1 MRPWPRGD
9 TGPLAVEIDTTGAR
23 RCQTLA
29 GFLVE
34 YGEIPMKP
42 IFDSCEPR
50 SEVLKGEL
58 REEIFAARLRDV
70 LISQADPVYQ
80 DPGTFFDNTYPT
92 EGLKLLLDEA
102 LGRLTGLKPASN
114 AIIRLETAFGGGK
127 THNLIALYHAA
138 KGHRPS
144 ASLVDTVLIP
154 TPGSMQVVGVVGS
167 DLQPSTG
174 LAHKDFRTYTL
185 WGEIVAQLTSDQDP
199 ALVEQSERDKIP
211 PGTGLWEEL
220 IGDQPTLIMLDEVAR
235 HLRAAKAVPTT
246 TGKSDLAEQTV
257 AFLMSLFEF
266 AVSRK
271 RVVVVY
277 TLADPQDAFGKETE
291 ELRQELA
298 ETRRISAR
306 QERVITPT
314 GETEIS
320 AIVTHRLFRH
330 IDRTAGQATAA
341 AYATYFKK
349 ALDQGADLPARAARA
364 EYAQE
369 IVNDYPFHPEL
380 LTTLNRKTSTIPN
393 FQKTRGALRL
403 LAMVIRH
410 LWMTRPPN
418 TYLIAPYHLDLT
430 VEDIASDLTSRLERP
445 AFKQVIEADIV
456 SPKMGSPAHAQVIDT
471 SWLETGK
478 PPYARRTATTAFLH
492 SLTQGIA
499 TGVDPADLALAVLQP
514 EDDPTLVTK
523 AAERLYDIG
532 WFFDWDGRRYRFKT
546 EPSLNKIITDE
557 MGLVGRTKA
566 KAELDRRIQQVWR
579 RGYFKPFYFPSE
591 AGDVDDDADKPK
603 LVVIHYD
610 AATSNASDAA
620 PPEMVRKLFD
630 YFGALEGYRT
640 YKNNV
645 LFLVADE
652 DQVDN
657 MVQVAQRYLAIGR
670 ITGDAERMAEFH
682 KEQRKKL
689 KKMGEAAEL
698 DARVAITKAYK
709 YLYYPSADAP
719 QKHSNLARETLPPQD
734 QGEVNQDQSNV
745 VLRVLK
751 QLQKVLTADDP
762 TLPAAFVKAK
772 AWDAG
777 QMMVTTEDLRHA
789 FARRMGLRILLDL
802 NQLKKTIRNGISQGI
817 WVYYDTADQIGY
829 GPSSPTPMVQISED
843 VVLYT
848 PEEARRLGLRIKGEE
863 IIVPRETCPIC
874 HRPISQCICGQV
886 CPVCG
891 QDPCICERRVR
902 LHAEG
907 APAQAFQ
914 GLLDQC
920 YDQGVAS
927 LGRLFVRIEG
937 KDREGATEA
946 RAVGLAIPQ
955 LGKGQFRVEQSFNAE
970 FGEGELLSL
979 SFNGDWDRYKR
990 LKQVTDPFGQ
1000 EASKLLVRTTL
1011 RADFPDGLAVDSDQF
1026 QTIHEVFTTLGFGH
1040 MVLDA
1045 EPFEEKG

>member
-1 MRPWPRGD
+1 
-9 TGPLAVEIDTTGAR
+9 
-23 RCQTLA
+23 
-29 GFLVE
+29 
-34 YGEIPMKP
+34 MKT

-70 LISQADPVYQ
+70 IVGKADLVYQ
-80 DPGTFFDNTYPT
+80 DPATFFDNTYPT

-102 LGRLTGLKPASN
+102 LGRLTGLKPANN

-127 THNLIALYHAA
+127 THNLIALYHTA

-144 ASLVDTVLIP
+144 ASLVAPSLVP
-154 TPGSMQVVGVVGS
+154 APGSIKVVAAIGS
-167 DLQPSTG
+167 DPTPSTG
-174 LAHKDFRTYTL
+174 LIREGIRTYTL
-185 WGEIVAQLTSDQDP
+185 WGEIVAQLTDYKDP
-199 ALVEQSERDKIP
+199 DLVERSERDRAA

-235 HLRAAKAVPTT
+235 HLRAAKAVPTA

-266 AVSRK
+266 AASRK
-271 RVVVVY
+271 RVMVVY

-291 ELRQELA
+291 ELRQHLA
-298 ETRRISAR
+298 EARRVSAR

-341 AYATYFKK
+341 AYGVYFQRL
-349 ALDQGADLPARAARA
+349 LDQGADLPSRAARA
-364 EYAQE
+364 EYVQE
-369 IVNDYPFHPEL
+369 MVADYPFHPEL

-403 LAMVIRH
+403 LARVIRR
-410 LWMTRPPN
+410 LWEMRPPDA
-418 TYLIAPYHLDLT
+418 YLIHPYHLDLA
-430 VEDIASDLTSRLERP
+430 VEDIAGDLTSRLERP

-456 SPKMGSPAHAQVIDT
+456 SPKVGSPAHAQVIDAP
-471 SWLETGK
+471 WLEAGK
-478 PPYARRTATTAFLH
+478 PPYAQRTATTTFLH
-492 SLTQGIA
+492 SLTRGIA
-499 TGVDPADLALAVLQP
+499 TGVDPADLALAVVQP
-514 EDDPTLVTK
+514 DDDPTLVAK

-546 EPSLNKIITDE
+546 EPSLNKIVTDE
-557 MGLVGRTKA
+557 MGLVGRTRA
-566 KAELDRRIQQVWR
+566 KAELDGRIRQVWKK
-579 RGYFKPFYFPSE
+579 GYLQPVYFPSE

-603 LVVIHYD
+603 LAIIHYD
-610 AATSNASDAA
+610 AATSNASADA
-620 PPEMVRKLFD
+620 PPDLVRKIFD
-630 YFGALEGYRT
+630 HAGSLEGYRRFR
-640 YKNNV
+640 NNV

-652 DQVDN
+652 EQVEN

-682 KEQRKKL
+682 EEQRKKL
-689 KKMGEAAEL
+689 KKIGEAAEL
-698 DARVAITKAYK
+698 DVRVAITKAYK
-709 YLYYPSADAP
+709 YLYYPSGDAP
-719 QKHSNLARETLPPQD
+719 QRHSNLARETLPPQD

-751 QLQKVLTADDP
+751 QLQKALTADDP

-777 QMMVTTEDLRHA
+777 QVMISTEDLRRA

-802 NQLKKTIRNGISQGI
+802 NQLKKTIRNGVSQGI
-817 WVYYDTADQIGY
+817 WVYYDTAEQIGY
-829 GPSSPTPMVQISED
+829 GKPSPAPLVQISEE
-843 VVLYT
+843 VMLYA
-848 PEEARRLGLRIKGEE
+848 PEEARRLRLRIKGEE
-863 IIVPRETCPIC
+863 DGGNGPEPTCPVC
-874 HRPISQCICGQV
+874 HRPASQCICGQV
-886 CPVCG
+886 CPRCG

-920 YDQGVAS
+920 HDGGVTGLS
-927 LGRLFVRIEG
+927 RLSVRIEG
-937 KDREGATEA
+937 EDKEGATET
-946 RAVGLAIPQ
+946 RALGLAVPQ
-955 LGKGQFRVEQSFNAE
+955 LGKGQFRIEQSFNAE
-970 FGEGELLSL
+970 FGEDESLSL
-979 SFNGDWDRYKR
+979 AFNGDWDRYKR
-990 LKQVTDPFGQ
+990 LKQVTDTLGQ
-1000 EASKLLVRTTL
+1000 EASKLSARTTL
-1011 RADFPDGLAVDSDQF
+1011 RADFPEGLAVGSDQF

-1045 EPFEEKG
+1045 EPFEKEYETRS

>member
-1 MRPWPRGD
+1 
-9 TGPLAVEIDTTGAR
+9 
-23 RCQTLA
+23 
-29 GFLVE
+29 
-34 YGEIPMKP
+34 MKT

-58 REEIFAARLRDV
+58 KEEIFAARLRDV
-70 LISQADPVYQ
+70 IIGQADPVYQ
-80 DPGTFFDNTYPT
+80 HPATFFDNTYPT

-102 LGRLTGLKPASN
+102 LGRLTSLKPASN

-138 KGHRPS
+138 RGHRPG
-144 ASLVDTVLIP
+144 ASLVDAALIP
-154 TPGSMQVVGVVGS
+154 TPDSIRVVGVVGS

-174 LAHKDFRTYTL
+174 LAHTGFRTYTL

-199 ALVEQSERDKIP
+199 DLIERSERDRVA

-220 IGDQPTLIMLDEVAR
+220 IGDRPTLIMLDEVAR

-266 AVSRK
+266 AASREQ
-271 RVVVVY
+271 VVVVY

-291 ELRQELA
+291 ELRQDLA
-298 ETRRISAR
+298 EARRVSAR

-330 IDRTAGQATAA
+330 IDRAAGQATAA
-341 AYATYFKK
+341 AYAAYFKK
-349 ALDQGADLPARAARA
+349 ALEQGADLPSRAARA

-369 IVNDYPFHPEL
+369 MVNDYPFHPEL

-410 LWMTRPPN
+410 LWETRPSDA
-418 TYLIAPYHLDLT
+418 YLIHPSHLDLA
-430 VEDIASDLTSRLERP
+430 VEEIANDLTSRLERP

-456 SPKMGSPAHAQVIDT
+456 SPKAGSPAHAQVIDAP
-471 SWLETGK
+471 WLEAGK
-478 PPYARRTATTAFLH
+478 PPYARRTAITAFLH

-499 TGVDPADLALAVLQP
+499 SGVDPAGLALAVLQP
-514 EDDPTLVTK
+514 DDDPTLVTK

-532 WFFDWDGRRYRFKT
+532 WFFDWDGHRYRFKT

-566 KAELDRRIQQVWR
+566 KAELDGRIRQVWKT
-579 RGYFKPFYFPSE
+579 GYFKPAHFPSE
-591 AGDVDDDADKPK
+591 ANDVDDDADKPK

-610 AATSNASDAA
+610 AATSQASAAA
-620 PPEMVRKLFD
+620 PAELVRKLFD

-640 YKNNV
+640 FKNNV

-670 ITGDAERMAEFH
+670 ITGDAQRMAEFH
-682 KEQRKKL
+682 QEQRKKL

-698 DARVAITKAYK
+698 DVRVAITKAYK

-762 TLPAAFVKAK
+762 TLPAAFVRAK

-777 QMMVTTEDLRHA
+777 QVAISTEELRLA
-789 FARRMGLRILLDL
+789 FARRMGLRMLLDL
-802 NQLKKTIRNGISQGI
+802 NQLKKTVRNGVSQGT
-817 WVYYDTADQIGY
+817 WVYYDTAGQIGY
-829 GPSSPTPMVQISED
+829 GTASPAPMVQISED
-843 VVLYT
+843 AVLYT
-848 PEEARRLGLRIKGEE
+848 PEEARRLGLPIKGEE
-863 IIVPRETCPIC
+863 KKEIIGPEATCPVC
-874 HRPISQCICGQV
+874 HRPQRECICGQA
-886 CPVCG
+886 CPVCE

-920 YDQGVAS
+920 HDQGVAS
-927 LGRLFVRIEG
+927 LSRLFVRIEG

-979 SFNGDWDRYKR
+979 NFNGDWDRYKR

-1000 EASKLLVRTTL
+1000 EADKLLVRTTL
-1011 RADFPDGLAVDSDQF
+1011 RADFPDGLAVGSDQF
-1026 QTIHEVFTTLGFGH
+1026 QTLHEVFTTLGFGH
-1040 MVLDA
+1040 TVLDA
-1045 EPFEEKG
+1045 EPFKS

>member
-1 MRPWPRGD
+1 
-9 TGPLAVEIDTTGAR
+9 
-23 RCQTLA
+23 
-29 GFLVE
+29 
-34 YGEIPMKP
+34 MKT

-70 LISQADPVYQ
+70 IVGKADLVYQ
-80 DPGTFFDNTYPT
+80 DPATFFDNTYPT

-102 LGRLTGLKPASN
+102 LGRLTGLKPANN

-127 THNLIALYHAA
+127 THNLIALYHTA

-144 ASLVDTVLIP
+144 ASLVAPSLVP
-154 TPGSMQVVGVVGS
+154 APGSIKVVAAIGS
-167 DLQPSTG
+167 DPTPSTG
-174 LAHKDFRTYTL
+174 LIREGIRTYTL
-185 WGEIVAQLTSDQDP
+185 WGEIVAQLTDYKDP
-199 ALVEQSERDKIP
+199 DLVERSERDRAA

-235 HLRAAKAVPTT
+235 HLRAAQAVPTA

-266 AVSRK
+266 AASRK
-271 RVVVVY
+271 RVMVVY

-291 ELRQELA
+291 ELRQHLA
-298 ETRRISAR
+298 EARRVSAR

-341 AYATYFKK
+341 AYGVYFQRL
-349 ALDQGADLPARAARA
+349 LDQGADLPSRAARA
-364 EYAQE
+364 EYVQE
-369 IVNDYPFHPEL
+369 MVADYPFHPEL

-403 LAMVIRH
+403 LARVIRR
-410 LWMTRPPN
+410 LWEMRPPDA
-418 TYLIAPYHLDLT
+418 YLIHPYHLDLA
-430 VEDIASDLTSRLERP
+430 VEDIAGDLTSRLERP

-456 SPKMGSPAHAQVIDT
+456 SPKVGSPAHAQVIDAP
-471 SWLETGK
+471 WLEAGK
-478 PPYARRTATTAFLH
+478 PPYAQRTATTTFLH
-492 SLTQGIA
+492 SLTRGIA
-499 TGVDPADLALAVLQP
+499 TGVDPADLALAVVQP
-514 EDDPTLVTK
+514 DDDPTLVAK

-546 EPSLNKIITDE
+546 EPSLNKIVTDE
-557 MGLVGRTKA
+557 MGLVGRTRA
-566 KAELDRRIQQVWR
+566 KAELDGRIRQVWKK
-579 RGYFKPFYFPSE
+579 GYLQPVYFPSE

-603 LVVIHYD
+603 LAIIHYD
-610 AATSNASDAA
+610 AATSNASADA
-620 PPEMVRKLFD
+620 PPDLVRKIFD
-630 YFGALEGYRT
+630 HAGSLEGYRRFR
-640 YKNNV
+640 NNV

-652 DQVDN
+652 EQVEN

-682 KEQRKKL
+682 EEQRKKL
-689 KKMGEAAEL
+689 KKIGEAAEL
-698 DARVAITKAYK
+698 DVRVAITKAYK
-709 YLYYPSADAP
+709 YLYYPSGDAP
-719 QKHSNLARETLPPQD
+719 QRHSNLARETLPPQD

-751 QLQKVLTADDP
+751 QLQKALTADDP

-777 QMMVTTEDLRHA
+777 QVMISTEDLRRA

-802 NQLKKTIRNGISQGI
+802 NQLKKTIRNGVSQGI
-817 WVYYDTADQIGY
+817 WVYYDTAEQIGY
-829 GPSSPTPMVQISED
+829 GKPSPAPLVQISEE
-843 VVLYT
+843 VMLYA
-848 PEEARRLGLRIKGEE
+848 PEEARRLRLRIKGEE
-863 IIVPRETCPIC
+863 DGGNGPEPTCPVC
-874 HRPISQCICGQV
+874 HRPASQCICGQV
-886 CPVCG
+886 CPRCG

-920 YDQGVAS
+920 HDGGVTGLS
-927 LGRLFVRIEG
+927 RLSVRIEG
-937 KDREGATEA
+937 EDKEGATET
-946 RAVGLAIPQ
+946 RALGLAVPQ
-955 LGKGQFRVEQSFNAE
+955 LGKGQFRIEQSFNAE
-970 FGEGELLSL
+970 FGEDESLSL
-979 SFNGDWDRYKR
+979 AFNGDWDRYKR
-990 LKQVTDPFGQ
+990 LKQVTDTLGQ
-1000 EASKLLVRTTL
+1000 EASKLSARTTL
-1011 RADFPDGLAVDSDQF
+1011 RADFPEGLPVDSDQF

-1045 EPFEEKG
+1045 EPFEKEYETRS

>member
-1 MRPWPRGD
+1 
-9 TGPLAVEIDTTGAR
+9 
-23 RCQTLA
+23 
-29 GFLVE
+29 
-34 YGEIPMKP
+34 MKT

-70 LISQADPVYQ
+70 IVGKADLVYQ
-80 DPGTFFDNTYPT
+80 DPATFFDNTYPT

-102 LGRLTGLKPASN
+102 LGRLTGLKPANN

-127 THNLIALYHAA
+127 THNLIALYHTA

-144 ASLVDTVLIP
+144 ASLVAPSLVP
-154 TPGSMQVVGVVGS
+154 APGSIKVVAAIGS
-167 DLQPSTG
+167 DPTPSTG
-174 LAHKDFRTYTL
+174 LIREGIRTYTL
-185 WGEIVAQLTSDQDP
+185 WGEIVAQLTDYKDP
-199 ALVEQSERDKIP
+199 DLVERSERDRAA

-235 HLRAAKAVPTT
+235 HLRAAKAVPTA

-266 AVSRK
+266 AASRK
-271 RVVVVY
+271 RVMVVY

-291 ELRQELA
+291 ELRQHLA
-298 ETRRISAR
+298 EARRVSAR
-306 QERVITPT
+306 QERIITPT

-341 AYATYFKK
+341 AYGVYFQRL
-349 ALDQGADLPARAARA
+349 LDQGADLPSRAARA
-364 EYAQE
+364 EYVQE
-369 IVNDYPFHPEL
+369 MVADYPFHPEL

-403 LAMVIRH
+403 LARVIRR
-410 LWMTRPPN
+410 LWEMRPPDA
-418 TYLIAPYHLDLT
+418 YLIHPYHLDLA
-430 VEDIASDLTSRLERP
+430 VEDIAGDLTSRLERP

-456 SPKMGSPAHAQVIDT
+456 SPKVGSPAHAQVIDAP
-471 SWLETGK
+471 WLEAGK
-478 PPYARRTATTAFLH
+478 PPYAQRTATTTFLH
-492 SLTQGIA
+492 SLTRGIA
-499 TGVDPADLALAVLQP
+499 TGVDPADLALAVVQP
-514 EDDPTLVTK
+514 DDDPTLVAK

-546 EPSLNKIITDE
+546 EPSLNKIVTDE
-557 MGLVGRTKA
+557 MGLVGRTRA
-566 KAELDRRIQQVWR
+566 KAELDGRIRQVWKK
-579 RGYFKPFYFPSE
+579 GYLQPVYFPSE

-603 LVVIHYD
+603 LAIIHYD
-610 AATSNASDAA
+610 AATSNASADA
-620 PPEMVRKLFD
+620 PPDLVRKIFD
-630 YFGALEGYRT
+630 HAGSLEGYRRFR
-640 YKNNV
+640 NNV

-652 DQVDN
+652 EQVEN

-682 KEQRKKL
+682 EEQRKKL
-689 KKMGEAAEL
+689 KKIGEAAEL
-698 DARVAITKAYK
+698 DVRVAITKAYK
-709 YLYYPSADAP
+709 YLYYPSGDAP
-719 QKHSNLARETLPPQD
+719 QRHSNLARETLPPQD

-751 QLQKVLTADDP
+751 QLQKALTADDP

-777 QMMVTTEDLRHA
+777 QVMISTEDLRRA

-802 NQLKKTIRNGISQGI
+802 NQLKKTIRNGVSQGI
-817 WVYYDTADQIGY
+817 WVYYDTAEQIGY
-829 GPSSPTPMVQISED
+829 GKPSPAPLVQISEE
-843 VVLYT
+843 VMLYA
-848 PEEARRLGLRIKGEE
+848 PEEARRLRLRIKGEE
-863 IIVPRETCPIC
+863 DGGNGPEPTCPVC
-874 HRPISQCICGQV
+874 HRPASQCICGQV
-886 CPVCG
+886 CPRCG

-920 YDQGVAS
+920 HDGGVTGLS
-927 LGRLFVRIEG
+927 RLSVRIEG
-937 KDREGATEA
+937 EDKEGATET
-946 RAVGLAIPQ
+946 RALGLAVPQ
-955 LGKGQFRVEQSFNAE
+955 LGKGQFRIEQSFNAE
-970 FGEGELLSL
+970 FGEDESLSL
-979 SFNGDWDRYKR
+979 AFNGDWDRYKR
-990 LKQVTDPFGQ
+990 LKQVTDTLGQ
-1000 EASKLLVRTTL
+1000 EASKLSARTTL
-1011 RADFPDGLAVDSDQF
+1011 RADFPEGLAVGSDQF

-1045 EPFEEKG
+1045 EPFEKEYETRS

>member
-1 MRPWPRGD
+1 
-9 TGPLAVEIDTTGAR
+9 
-23 RCQTLA
+23 
-29 GFLVE
+29 
-34 YGEIPMKP
+34 MKT
-42 IFDSCEPR
+42 IFDTCEPR

-58 REEIFAARLRDV
+58 RDEIFAARLRDV
-70 LISQADPVYQ
+70 LIGKADPVYQ
-80 DPGTFFDNTYPT
+80 DPAIFFDNTYPT
-92 EGLKLLLDEA
+92 EGLRLLLDEA
-102 LGRLTGLKPASN
+102 LGRLTSLKPAGN

-127 THNLIALYHAA
+127 THNLIALYHTTE
-138 KGHRPS
+138 GYRPS
-144 ASLVDTVLIP
+144 ASLVDAALIQ
-154 TPGSMQVVGVVGS
+154 TPGSIRVVGVVGS
-167 DLQPSTG
+167 DLEPSTG
-174 LAHKDFRTYTL
+174 LAHKGFKTYTL
-185 WGEIVAQLTSDQDP
+185 WGEIVAQLTDDQDP
-199 ALVEQSERDKIP
+199 ALVEQSEHNKGA

-220 IGDQPTLIMLDEVAR
+220 IGDQPTLIMLDEIAR
-235 HLRAAKAVPTT
+235 HLRAAKSVPTT

-266 AVSRK
+266 AASREQ
-271 RVVVVY
+271 VVVVY

-291 ELRQELA
+291 ELRQALA
-298 ETRRISAR
+298 EARRVSAR

-320 AIVTHRLFRH
+320 AIVTHRLFRR
-330 IDRTAGQATAA
+330 IDRTTGQATATAYA
-341 AYATYFKK
+341 AYLKK
-349 ALDQGADLPARAARA
+349 ALDQGADLPSRAVRA
-364 EYAQE
+364 EYVQE
-369 IVNDYPFHPEL
+369 MVNDYPFHPEL

-403 LAMVIRH
+403 LARVIRR
-410 LWMTRPPN
+410 LWQTRPHDAW
-418 TYLIAPYHLDLT
+418 LVHPYHLDLA
-430 VEDIASDLTSRLERP
+430 VEDIAGDLTSRLERP

-456 SPKMGSPAHAQVIDT
+456 SPKRGSPAHAQVIDAP
-471 SWLETGK
+471 WLEAGK
-478 PPYARRTATTAFLH
+478 PPYAQRVATTSFLH

-514 EDDPTLVTK
+514 DDDPTMVPK

-566 KAELDRRIQQVWR
+566 KAELDGRIRHVWKT
-579 RGYFKPFYFPSE
+579 GYFKPTYFPSE

-610 AATSNASDAA
+610 AATSNGGAAA
-620 PPEMVRKLFD
+620 PPDLVRKIFD
-630 YFGALEGYRT
+630 HAGALEGYRI
-640 YKNNV
+640 YRNNV

-652 DQVDN
+652 DQVEN

-670 ITGDAERMAEFH
+670 ITGDAERMGEFH
-682 KEQRKKL
+682 EEQRKKL

-698 DARVAITKAYK
+698 DVRVAITKAYR

-719 QKHSNLARETLPPQD
+719 QKHSNLNRETLPAQD

-762 TLPAAFVKAK
+762 TLPAAFVRAK

-777 QMMVTTEDLRHA
+777 QVMISTEDLRRA

-802 NQLKKTIRNGISQGI
+802 NQLKKTVRNGINQGT
-817 WVYYDTADQIGY
+817 WVYYDTEEQIGY
-829 GPSSPTPMVQISED
+829 GTASPAPLVQISED

-848 PEEARRLGLRIKGEE
+848 PEEAKRLGLRIKGEGIE
-863 IIVPRETCPIC
+863 IIDVVDETCPVC
-874 HRPISQCICGQV
+874 HRPVGQCICGQA

-891 QDPCICERRVR
+891 QDPCVCAVKIR

-914 GLLDQC
+914 GILDQC
-920 YDQGVAS
+920 YDQGVTS
-927 LGRLFVRIEG
+927 LSRLFVRIEG
-937 KDREGATEA
+937 EGREGATEA
-946 RAVGLAIPQ
+946 RAMGLAIPQ
-955 LGKGQFRVEQSFNAE
+955 LGKGQFGVEQSFNAE
-970 FGEGELLSL
+970 FGEAESLSL
-979 SFNGDWDRYKR
+979 AFNGAWDRYKR
-990 LKQVTDPFGQ
+990 VKQLTDSLGQ
-1000 EASKLLVRTTL
+1000 EASKLLARTTL

-1045 EPFEEKG
+1045 EPLQEEAS

>member
-1 MRPWPRGD
+1 
-9 TGPLAVEIDTTGAR
+9 
-23 RCQTLA
+23 
-29 GFLVE
+29 
-34 YGEIPMKP
+34 MKT

-58 REEIFAARLRDV
+58 KEEIFAARLRDV
-70 LISQADPVYQ
+70 IIGQADPVYQ
-80 DPGTFFDNTYPT
+80 DPATFFDNTYPT

-138 KGHRPS
+138 KGHRPG
-144 ASLVDTVLIP
+144 ASLVDTALVP
-154 TPGSMQVVGVVGS
+154 TPGSIQIVGVVGS

-174 LAHKDFRTYTL
+174 LAHKGFRTYTL
-185 WGEIVAQLTSDQDP
+185 WGEIVAQLTDDQDP
-199 ALVEQSERDKIP
+199 ALVEQSERDRVA

-235 HLRAAKAVPTT
+235 HLRAAKAMPTT

-266 AVSRK
+266 AASREQAEAR
-271 RVVVVY
+271 RV
-277 TLADPQDAFGKETE
+277 
-291 ELRQELA
+291 
-298 ETRRISAR
+298 SAR

-314 GETEIS
+314 GEAEIS
-320 AIVTHRLFRH
+320 AIVTHRLFRR
-330 IDRTAGQATAA
+330 IDRAAGQATAA
-341 AYATYFKK
+341 DYAAYLKK
-349 ALDQGADLPARAARA
+349 ALDQGADLPSQVIRA

-410 LWMTRPPN
+410 LWEARPSDA
-418 TYLIAPYHLDLT
+418 YLIHPYHLDLA
-430 VEDIASDLTSRLERP
+430 VEEIANDLTSRLERP

-456 SPKMGSPAHAQVIDT
+456 SPRAGFPAHAQGIDAP
-471 SWLETGK
+471 WLEAGK
-478 PPYARRTATTAFLH
+478 PPYARRTAITAFLH
-492 SLTQGIA
+492 SLTQGTA
-499 TGVDPADLALAVLQP
+499 SGVDPAGLALAVLQP
-514 EDDPTLVTK
+514 DDDPTLVTK

-532 WFFDWDGRRYRFKT
+532 WFFDWDGHRYRFKT

-566 KAELDRRIQQVWR
+566 KAELDGRIRQVWKT
-579 RGYFKPFYFPSE
+579 GYFKPAYFPSE
-591 AGDVDDDADKPK
+591 ANDVDDDADKPK
-603 LVVIHYD
+603 LVIIHYD
-610 AATSNASDAA
+610 AATSHASAAA
-620 PPEMVRKLFD
+620 PPELVRKLFD
-630 YFGALEGYRT
+630 YSGALEAYRT

-645 LFLVADE
+645 LFLVADK

-657 MVQVAQRYLAIGR
+657 MVEVAQRYLAIGR

-682 KEQRKKL
+682 EEQRKKL

-698 DARVAITKAYK
+698 DVRVAITKAYK

-719 QKHSNLARETLPPQD
+719 QKHSNLAREILPPQD

-762 TLPAAFVKAK
+762 TLPAAFVRAK

-777 QMMVTTEDLRHA
+777 QANVSTEELRRA
-789 FARRMGLRILLDL
+789 FTRRMGLRMLLDL
-802 NQLKKTIRNGISQGI
+802 NQLKKTVRNGVSQGT
-817 WVYYDTADQIGY
+817 WVYYDTAEQIGY
-829 GPSSPTPMVQISED
+829 GTASPAPMVQISED

-848 PEEARRLGLRIKGEE
+848 PEEAKRLGLRIKGEE
-863 IIVPRETCPIC
+863 TIVSEETCPVC
-874 HRPISQCICGQV
+874 HRPQRECICGQA

-891 QDPCICERRVR
+891 QDPCVCERRVR

-920 YDQGVAS
+920 HDQDVAS
-927 LGRLFVRIEG
+927 LSRLFVRIEG
-937 KDREGATEA
+937 RDREGATEA

-979 SFNGDWDRYKR
+979 NFNGDWDRYKR

-1000 EASKLLVRTTL
+1000 EASKLLVRTSL

-1026 QTIHEVFTTLGFGH
+1026 QTLHEVFTTLGFGH

-1045 EPFEEKG
+1045 EPSDVKREA

>member
-1 MRPWPRGD
+1 
-9 TGPLAVEIDTTGAR
+9 
-23 RCQTLA
+23 
-29 GFLVE
+29 
-34 YGEIPMKP
+34 MKT

-58 REEIFAARLRDV
+58 RDEIFAARLRDV
-70 LISQADPVYQ
+70 IIGQAGPVYQ
-80 DPGTFFDNTYPT
+80 DPAIFFDNTYPT

-102 LGRLTGLKPASN
+102 LGRLTHIKSAGN

-138 KGHRPS
+138 HGFPPGPTFVDS
-144 ASLVDTVLIP
+144 ALIP
-154 TPGSMQVVGVVGS
+154 RRGVARVVGVVGS
-167 DLQPSTG
+167 DLQPRDG
-174 LAHKDFRTYTL
+174 LDHGDATTYTL
-185 WGEIVAQLTSDQDP
+185 WGELAYQLGGAAGYARAAGGDQDRS
-199 ALVEQSERDKIP
+199 A
-211 PGTGLWEEL
+211 PGTGLLENL
-220 IGDQPTLIMLDEVAR
+220 IGDDPALIMLDEIAR
-235 HLRAAKAVPTT
+235 HLRAAKTVPTA

-257 AFLMSLFEF
+257 AFLMSLLEF
-266 AVSRK
+266 AASRE

-291 ELRQELA
+291 ELRQALA
-298 ETRRISAR
+298 EARRISAR

-320 AIVTHRLFRH
+320 AIVTHRLFQR
-330 IDRTAGQATAA
+330 IDRAMGQATATAYA
-341 AYATYFKK
+341 AYLKK
-349 ALDQGADLPARAARA
+349 ALDQGADLPSRAARA
-364 EYAQE
+364 EYVQE
-369 IVNDYPFHPEL
+369 MVSDYPFHPEL

-403 LAMVIRH
+403 LARVIRR
-410 LWMTRPPN
+410 LWETRPPDA
-418 TYLIAPYHLDLT
+418 YLVHPYHLDLA
-430 VEDIASDLTSRLERP
+430 VEDIAGDLTSRLERP

-456 SPKMGSPAHAQVIDT
+456 SPKVGSPAHAQVIDAP
-471 SWLETGK
+471 WLEAGK
-478 PPYARRTATTAFLH
+478 PPYAGRTATTAFLH

-499 TGVDPADLALAVLQP
+499 TGVDPGDLALAVFQP
-514 EDDPTLVTK
+514 DDDPTMVTK

-566 KAELDRRIQQVWR
+566 KAELDGRIRQVWKT
-579 RGYFKPFYFPSE
+579 GYFKPVYFSSE

-610 AATSNASDAA
+610 AVTSNAGAAA
-620 PPEMVRKLFD
+620 PPDLVRNIFD
-630 YFGALEGYRT
+630 HAGALEGYRI
-640 YKNNV
+640 YRNNV

-657 MVQVAQRYLAIGR
+657 MVRVARRYLAIGR

-682 KEQRKKL
+682 EEQRTKL

-698 DARVAITKAYK
+698 DVRVAITKAYK
-709 YLYYPSADAP
+709 YLYYPSADAL
-719 QKHSNLARETLPPQD
+719 QKHSNLARETLPAQD

-751 QLQKVLTADDP
+751 QLQKILTADDP

-777 QMMVTTEDLRHA
+777 QVAISTEDLRRA
-789 FARRMGLRILLDL
+789 FARRMGLRILLDV
-802 NQLKKTIRNGISQGI
+802 NQLKKTVRNGISQGL

-829 GPSSPTPMVQISED
+829 GTASPAPMVQIGED

-848 PEEARRLGLRIKGEE
+848 PEEARRLGLRIRGEREE
-863 IIVPRETCPIC
+863 IIGPAETCPIC
-874 HRPISQCICGQV
+874 HQPVSQCICGQV

-891 QDPCICERRVR
+891 QDPCVCERVTR

-914 GLLDQC
+914 GILDQC
-920 YDQGVAS
+920 HDQDVSS
-927 LGRLFVRIEG
+927 LSRLFVRIEG
-937 KDREGATEA
+937 SGKEGATEA
-946 RAVGLAIPQ
+946 RAMGLAIPQ
-955 LGKGQFRVEQSFNAE
+955 LGKGQFFVEQSFNAE
-970 FGEGELLSL
+970 FGEAESLSL
-979 SFNGDWDRYKR
+979 AFNGAWDRYKR
-990 LKQVTDPFGQ
+990 VKQLTDAFGQ
-1000 EASKLLVRTTL
+1000 EASKLLARTTL

-1040 MVLDA
+1040 TVLDA
-1045 EPFEEKG
+1045 EPLEVGGWKSNFQGLPDQGLIA

>member
-1 MRPWPRGD
+1 MR
-9 TGPLAVEIDTTGAR
+9 T
-23 RCQTLA
+23 
-29 GFLVE
+29 
-34 YGEIPMKP
+34 

-70 LISQADPVYQ
+70 IVGQADPVYQ
-80 DPGTFFDNTYPT
+80 DPATFFDNTYPT

-102 LGRLTGLKPASN
+102 LGRLTGLKPANN

-138 KGHRPS
+138 KGYRPN
-144 ASLVDTVLIP
+144 ASLVDPVLIP
-154 TPGSMQVVGVVGS
+154 TPGSIQVVGVVGS

-174 LAHKDFRTYTL
+174 LAHKGFRTYTL
-185 WGEIVAQLTSDQDP
+185 WGEIVAQLTDDQDP
-199 ALVEQSERDKIP
+199 ALVERSERDKVA

-235 HLRAAKAVPTT
+235 HLRAARAVPTT

-266 AVSRK
+266 AASRE

-291 ELRQELA
+291 ELRQHLA
-298 ETRRISAR
+298 EARRVSAR

-320 AIVTHRLFRH
+320 AIVTHRLFQH
-330 IDRTAGQATAA
+330 IDRAAGQATAA
-341 AYATYFKK
+341 AYAAYFKR
-349 ALDQGADLPARAARA
+349 ALDRGANLPSRAARA

-403 LAMVIRH
+403 LAMVIRR
-410 LWMTRPPN
+410 LWETRPLDA
-418 TYLIAPYHLDLT
+418 YLIHPYHLDLA
-430 VEDIASDLTSRLERP
+430 VEEIANDLTSRLERP

-456 SPKMGSPAHAQVIDT
+456 SPKAGSPAHAQVIDAP
-471 SWLETGK
+471 WLEAGK
-478 PPYARRTATTAFLH
+478 PPYARRTAITAFLH

-514 EDDPTLVTK
+514 DDDPTMVTK

-532 WFFDWDGRRYRFKT
+532 WFFDWDGHRYRFKT

-566 KAELDRRIQQVWR
+566 KAELDRRIRQVWKT
-579 RGYFKPFYFPSE
+579 GYFKPIYFPSE

-610 AATSNASDAA
+610 AATSSASAVA
-620 PPEMVRKLFD
+620 PPELVCKIFD
-630 YFGALEGYRT
+630 YSGSLEGYRRFR
-640 YKNNV
+640 NNV

-652 DQVDN
+652 EQVEN

-670 ITGDAERMAEFH
+670 IVGDAERLQEFH
-682 KEQRKKL
+682 EEQRKRL
-689 KKMGEAAEL
+689 KKMAEAAEL
-698 DARVAITKAYK
+698 EVRVAITKAYK
-709 YLYYPSADAP
+709 NLYYPSADAP
-719 QKHSNLARETLPPQD
+719 QRYSNLARETLPPQD
-734 QGEVNQDQSNV
+734 QGEVNQDQTNV

-772 AWDAG
+772 AWDMG
-777 QMMVTTEDLRHA
+777 QMMISTEDLRRA

-802 NQLKKTIRNGISQGI
+802 NQLKKTIRNGISQGV
-817 WVYYDTADQIGY
+817 WVYYDSVGEVGY
-829 GPSSPTPMVQISED
+829 GASSPLPAIQISEETL
-843 VVLYT
+843 LYA
-848 PEEARRLGLRIKGEE
+848 PEEARRIGLKIKGKEAEVEE
-863 IIVPRETCPIC
+863 GRELTCPVC
-874 HRPISQCICGQV
+874 HRPIAQCICGEEITGV
-886 CPVCG
+886 TP
-891 QDPCICERRVR
+891 PIR

-914 GLLDQC
+914 SLLDQC
-920 YDQGVAS
+920 ADQGVS
-927 LGRLFVRIEG
+927 NLRRLFVHIEG
-937 KDREGATEA
+937 QGKEGATEA
-946 RAVGLAIPQ
+946 RALGLAIPQ
-955 LGKGQFRVEQSFNAE
+955 LGKGQYHVEQTFNAE
-970 FGEGELLSL
+970 FGEDESLSL
-979 SFNGDWDRYKR
+979 TFAGGWDRYKR
-990 LKQVTDPFGQ
+990 MKQVTDAFGQ

-1011 RADFPDGLAVDSDQF
+1011 RADFPEGLAIGSDQF
-1026 QTIHEVFTTLGFGH
+1026 QTIHEVFTTLGFGR

-1045 EPFEEKG
+1045 EPAEDKGMRR

>member
-1 MRPWPRGD
+1 
-9 TGPLAVEIDTTGAR
+9 
-23 RCQTLA
+23 
-29 GFLVE
+29 
-34 YGEIPMKP
+34 MKT

-70 LISQADPVYQ
+70 IIGRADPVYQ
-80 DPGTFFDNTYPT
+80 HPAIFFDNTYPT
-92 EGLKLLLDEA
+92 EGLKLLLDES

-138 KGHRPS
+138 RGHRLDS
-144 ASLVDTVLIP
+144 ALVDPALIP
-154 TPGSMQVVGVVGS
+154 TPGSIQVVGVVGS

-174 LAHKDFRTYTL
+174 LAHKGFRTYTL
-185 WGEIVAQLTSDQDP
+185 WGEIVAQLTDDQHP
-199 ALVEQSERDKIP
+199 GLVERSEQDKVA

-220 IGDQPTLIMLDEVAR
+220 VGDEPTLIMLDEVAR
-235 HLRAAKAVPTT
+235 HLRAAKAMPTT

-266 AVSRK
+266 AASRK

-277 TLADPQDAFGKETE
+277 TLAEPRDAFGKETE
-291 ELRQELA
+291 ELHQALA
-298 ETRRISAR
+298 EARRVSAR

-320 AIVTHRLFRH
+320 AIVTHRLFRR

-341 AYATYFKK
+341 AYATYLEK
-349 ALDQGADLPARAARA
+349 ALDQGADLPSRAARA

-369 IVNDYPFHPEL
+369 MVNDYPFHPEL

-403 LAMVIRH
+403 LAMVIRR
-410 LWMTRPPN
+410 LWETRPRDAW
-418 TYLIAPYHLDLT
+418 LIHLHHLDLA
-430 VEDIASDLTSRLERP
+430 VEDIAGDLTSRLERP

-456 SPKMGSPAHAQVIDT
+456 SPKAGSPAHAQVIDAP
-471 SWLETGK
+471 WLQAGK
-478 PPYARRTATTAFLH
+478 PPYARRIATTAFLH

-514 EDDPTLVTK
+514 DDDPTMVTR

-557 MGLVGRTKA
+557 MELVGRTRA
-566 KAELDRRIQQVWR
+566 KAELDGRIRRVWKTS
-579 RGYFKPFYFPSE
+579 YFKPAYFPSE
-591 AGDVDDDADKPK
+591 ARDVDDDADKPK

-610 AATSNASDAA
+610 AATSDVGAAA
-620 PPEMVRKLFD
+620 PPDLMRKIFD
-630 YFGALEGYRT
+630 HAGSLEGYRRFR
-640 YKNNV
+640 NNV

-652 DQVDN
+652 DQVEN

-670 ITGDAERMAEFH
+670 ITGDAERLAEFH
-682 KEQRKKL
+682 EEQRKKL

-698 DARVAITKAYK
+698 EVRVAITKAYR

-751 QLQKVLTADDP
+751 QLQKVLTADDH
-762 TLPAAFVKAK
+762 TQPAAFVKAR
-772 AWDAG
+772 AWDTG
-777 QMMVTTEDLRHA
+777 QETISTEDLRRA
-789 FARRMGLRILLDL
+789 FARRMGLRILLDI
-802 NQLKKTIRNGISQGI
+802 NQLKKTVRNGINQGV
-817 WVYYDTADQIGY
+817 WVYYDTEAQIGY
-829 GPSSPTPMVQISED
+829 GSKSPAPMVQISED
-843 VVLYT
+843 VILYT
-848 PEEARRLGLRIKGEE
+848 PEEAKRLGLRIKGE
-863 IIVPRETCPIC
+863 REEDTGHEATCEVC
-874 HRPISQCICGQV
+874 HRPKSQCICGKEIV
-886 CPVCG
+886 DVVPT
-891 QDPCICERRVR
+891 IR

-914 GLLDQC
+914 GILDQC
-920 YDQGVAS
+920 YDQGVTS
-927 LGRLFVRIEG
+927 LSRLFVRIEG
-937 KDREGATEA
+937 TGKEGATEA
-946 RAVGLAIPQ
+946 RAMGLAIPQ

-970 FGEGELLSL
+970 FGEDELLSL
-979 SFNGDWDRYKR
+979 TFNGDWNRYKR
-990 LKQVTDPFGQ
+990 LKQVTDPFGY

-1011 RADFPDGLAVDSDQF
+1011 RADFLDGLAVESDQF

-1045 EPFEEKG
+1045 SPYEPEEIIA

>member
-1 MRPWPRGD
+1 ME
-9 TGPLAVEIDTTGAR
+9 T
-23 RCQTLA
+23 
-29 GFLVE
+29 
-34 YGEIPMKP
+34 

-50 SEVLKGEL
+50 AEVLKGEL
-58 REEIFAARLRDV
+58 HDEIFAARLKDV
-70 LISQADPVYQ
+70 MDGKADPVYQ
-80 DPGTFFDNTYPT
+80 DPAVFFDNTYPT

-138 KGHRPS
+138 NWYTPGPS
-144 ASLVDTVLIP
+144 FVDSALIP
-154 TPGSMQVVGVVGS
+154 ARGTVRVVGFVGS
-167 DLQPSTG
+167 DSSPRDG
-174 LAHKDFRTYTL
+174 LDHYRDVTTYTL
-185 WGEIVAQLTSDQDP
+185 WGELAYQLGGAVGYALVAGSDQDRS
-199 ALVEQSERDKIP
+199 A
-211 PGTGLWEEL
+211 PGTGFLEKL
-220 IGDQPTLIMLDEVAR
+220 IGDRPTLIMLDEVAR
-235 HLRAAKAVPTT
+235 HLRAAKAVPTVT
-246 TGKSDLAEQTV
+246 RKSDLAEQTV
-257 AFLMSLFEF
+257 AFLMSLLEF
-266 AVSRK
+266 AASRE

-277 TLADPQDAFGKETE
+277 TLADPQDAFGKET
-291 ELRQELA
+291 QELA
-298 ETRRISAR
+298 EARRISAR

-320 AIVTHRLFRH
+320 AIVTHRLFRC
-330 IDRTAGQATAA
+330 IDWAAGQATAA
-341 AYATYFKK
+341 AYATYLKK

-364 EYAQE
+364 EYIQE
-369 IVNDYPFHPEL
+369 MASGYPFHPEL

-403 LAMVIRH
+403 LARVIRR
-410 LWMTRPPN
+410 LWETHPPDA
-418 TYLIAPYHLDLT
+418 YLIHPYHLDLA
-430 VEDIASDLTSRLERP
+430 VEDIAGDLTSRLERP
-445 AFKQVIEADIV
+445 AFKQVIEADIA
-456 SPKMGSPAHAQVIDT
+456 SPKLGSPAHAQFIDAP
-471 SWLETGK
+471 WLEAGK
-478 PPYARRTATTAFLH
+478 PPYARRIATTAFLH

-514 EDDPTLVTK
+514 DDDPTMVTK

-546 EPSLNKIITDE
+546 EPSLNKIVTDE
-557 MGLVGRTKA
+557 MGMVGRTRA
-566 KAELDRRIQQVWR
+566 KAELDGRIRQVWKT
-579 RGYFKPFYFPSE
+579 GYFKPVYFSSE

-610 AATSNASDAA
+610 AATSNAGAAA
-620 PPEMVRKLFD
+620 PPEMVRKIFD
-630 YFGALEGYRT
+630 HAGSLEGYRT

-645 LFLVADE
+645 LFLVADK

-682 KEQRKKL
+682 EEQRTKL

-698 DARVAITKAYK
+698 DVRVAITKAYK

-719 QKHSNLARETLPPQD
+719 QKHSNLSRETLPAQD

-751 QLQKVLTADDP
+751 QLQKVLTADDA

-777 QMMVTTEDLRHA
+777 QVMISTEDLRRA
-789 FARRMGLRILLDL
+789 FARRMGLRTLLDL
-802 NQLKKTIRNGISQGI
+802 NQLKKTIRNGIGQDTWI
-817 WVYYDTADQIGY
+817 YYDTEEQIGY
-829 GPSSPTPMVQISED
+829 GIASPSPLVQISED
-843 VVLYT
+843 AILY
-848 PEEARRLGLRIKGEE
+848 PPDEARRLGLRIKGEGIE
-863 IIVPRETCPIC
+863 IIDVVEETCPVC
-874 HRPISQCICGQV
+874 HHPVSQCICGQA

-891 QDPCICERRVR
+891 QDPCICGRRVR

-914 GLLDQC
+914 GLLDRC
-920 YDQGVAS
+920 HDQGVTS
-927 LGRLFVRIEG
+927 LSRLCVRIEG
-937 KDREGATEA
+937 EGKEGATEA
-946 RAVGLAIPQ
+946 RAMGLAIPQ

-970 FGEGELLSL
+970 FGEAESLSL
-979 SFNGDWDRYKR
+979 AFNGAWDRYKR
-990 LKQVTDPFGQ
+990 VKQLTDAFGQ
-1000 EASKLLVRTTL
+1000 EASKLLARTTL

-1040 MVLDA
+1040 TVLDA
-1045 EPFEEKG
+1045 EPLE

>member
-1 MRPWPRGD
+1 
-9 TGPLAVEIDTTGAR
+9 
-23 RCQTLA
+23 
-29 GFLVE
+29 
-34 YGEIPMKP
+34 MKT

-58 REEIFAARLRDV
+58 KEEIFAARLRDV
-70 LISQADPVYQ
+70 IIGQADPVYQ
-80 DPGTFFDNTYPT
+80 DPATFFDNTYPT

-138 KGHRPS
+138 KGHRPG
-144 ASLVDTVLIP
+144 ASLVDTALVP
-154 TPGSMQVVGVVGS
+154 TPGSIQIVGVVGS

-174 LAHKDFRTYTL
+174 LAHKGFRTYTL
-185 WGEIVAQLTSDQDP
+185 WGEIVAQLTDDQDP
-199 ALVEQSERDKIP
+199 ALVEQSERDRVA

-235 HLRAAKAVPTT
+235 HLRAAKAMPTT

-266 AVSRK
+266 AASREQ
-271 RVVVVY
+271 VVVVC

-298 ETRRISAR
+298 EARRVSAR

-314 GETEIS
+314 GEAEIS
-320 AIVTHRLFRH
+320 AIVTHRLFRR
-330 IDRTAGQATAA
+330 IDRAAGQATAA
-341 AYATYFKK
+341 DYAAYLKK
-349 ALDQGADLPARAARA
+349 ALDQGADLPSQVIRA

-410 LWMTRPPN
+410 LWEARPSDA
-418 TYLIAPYHLDLT
+418 YLIHPYHLDLA
-430 VEDIASDLTSRLERP
+430 VEEIANDLTSRLERP

-456 SPKMGSPAHAQVIDT
+456 SPRAGFPAHAQGIDAP
-471 SWLETGK
+471 WLEAGK
-478 PPYARRTATTAFLH
+478 PPYARRTAITAFLH
-492 SLTQGIA
+492 SLTQGTA
-499 TGVDPADLALAVLQP
+499 SGVDPAGLALAVLQP
-514 EDDPTLVTK
+514 DDDPTLVTK

-532 WFFDWDGRRYRFKT
+532 WFFDWDGHRYRFKT

-566 KAELDRRIQQVWR
+566 KAELDGRIRQVWKT
-579 RGYFKPFYFPSE
+579 GYFKPAYFPSE
-591 AGDVDDDADKPK
+591 ANDVDDDADKPK
-603 LVVIHYD
+603 LVIIHYD
-610 AATSNASDAA
+610 AATSHASAAA
-620 PPEMVRKLFD
+620 PPELVRKLFD
-630 YFGALEGYRT
+630 YSGALEAYRT

-645 LFLVADE
+645 LFLVADK

-657 MVQVAQRYLAIGR
+657 MVEVAQRYLAIGR

-682 KEQRKKL
+682 EEQRKKL

-698 DARVAITKAYK
+698 DVRVAITKAYK

-719 QKHSNLARETLPPQD
+719 QKHSNLAREILPPQD

-762 TLPAAFVKAK
+762 TLPAAFVRAK

-777 QMMVTTEDLRHA
+777 QANVSTEELRRA
-789 FARRMGLRILLDL
+789 FTRRMGLRMLLDL
-802 NQLKKTIRNGISQGI
+802 NQLKKTVRNGVSQGT
-817 WVYYDTADQIGY
+817 WVYYDTAEQIGY
-829 GPSSPTPMVQISED
+829 GTASPAPMVQISED

-848 PEEARRLGLRIKGEE
+848 PEEAKRLGLRIKGEE
-863 IIVPRETCPIC
+863 TIVSEETCPVC
-874 HRPISQCICGQV
+874 HRPQRECICGQA

-891 QDPCICERRVR
+891 QDPCVCERRVR

-920 YDQGVAS
+920 HDQDVAS
-927 LGRLFVRIEG
+927 LSRLFVRIEG
-937 KDREGATEA
+937 RDREGATEA

-979 SFNGDWDRYKR
+979 NFNGDWDRYKR

-1000 EASKLLVRTTL
+1000 EASKLLVRTSL

-1026 QTIHEVFTTLGFGH
+1026 QTLHEVFTTLGFGH

-1045 EPFEEKG
+1045 EPSDVKREA

>member
-1 MRPWPRGD
+1 
-9 TGPLAVEIDTTGAR
+9 
-23 RCQTLA
+23 
-29 GFLVE
+29 
-34 YGEIPMKP
+34 MKT
-42 IFDSCEPR
+42 IFDGCEPR

-58 REEIFAARLRDV
+58 RDEIFAARLRDV
-70 LISQADPVYQ
+70 IIGKADPVYQ
-80 DPGTFFDNTYPT
+80 DPAVFFDNTYPT

-127 THNLIALYHAA
+127 THNLIALYHATRGCQPGEA
-138 KGHRPS
+138 
-144 ASLVDTVLIP
+144 LVDAALIP
-154 TPGSMQVVGVVGS
+154 TPGSVKVVAAVGS
-167 DLQPSTG
+167 DQTPSTG
-174 LAHKDFRTYTL
+174 LVHEGFRTYTL
-185 WGEIVAQLTSDQDP
+185 WGEIVAQLTDDQNP
-199 ALVEQSERDKIP
+199 ALVEQSERDRVA

-220 IGDQPTLIMLDEVAR
+220 IGDQPTLIMLDEVAL
-235 HLRAAKAVPTT
+235 HLRVAKAVPTP

-266 AVSRK
+266 AASK
-271 RVVVVY
+271 ERVVVVY

-291 ELRQELA
+291 ELRQALA
-298 ETRRISAR
+298 EARRVSAR

-320 AIVTHRLFRH
+320 AIVTHRLFRR
-330 IDRTAGQATAA
+330 IVRAAGQDTAA
-341 AYATYFKK
+341 AYAAYLKK

-364 EYAQE
+364 EYVQDM
-369 IVNDYPFHPEL
+369 VNDYPFHPEL

-403 LAMVIRH
+403 LARVIRR
-410 LWMTRPPN
+410 LWETRPRDAW
-418 TYLIAPYHLDLT
+418 LVHPYHLDLA
-430 VEDIASDLTSRLERP
+430 VEDIAGDLTSRLERP

-456 SPKMGSPAHAQVIDT
+456 SPKLGSPAHAQVIDAP
-471 SWLETGK
+471 WLEAGK

-514 EDDPTLVTK
+514 DDDPTMVTK

-557 MGLVGRTKA
+557 MGLVGLTKA
-566 KAELDRRIQQVWR
+566 KAELDGRIRQVWKT
-579 RGYFKPFYFPSE
+579 GYFKPAYFPSE

-610 AATSNASDAA
+610 AATSDAGTA
-620 PPEMVRKLFD
+620 TPPDLVRKVFD
-630 YFGALEGYRT
+630 HAGALEGYRI
-640 YKNNV
+640 YRNNV

-652 DQVDN
+652 DQVEN

-670 ITGDAERMAEFH
+670 ITGDAERMGEFH
-682 KEQRKKL
+682 EEQRKKL

-698 DARVAITKAYK
+698 EVRVAITKAYK

-719 QKHSNLARETLPPQD
+719 QKHSNLARETLPAQD

-762 TLPAAFVKAK
+762 TLPAAFIKAK

-777 QMMVTTEDLRHA
+777 QVMISTEDLRRA
-789 FARRMGLRILLDL
+789 FARRMGLRTLLDV
-802 NQLKKTIRNGISQGI
+802 NQLKKTIRNGVSQGVWI
-817 WVYYDTADQIGY
+817 YYDTAEQIGY
-829 GPSSPTPMVQISED
+829 GTASPAPMVQISED
-843 VVLYT
+843 AILYT
-848 PEEARRLGLRIKGEE
+848 PEEARRLGLRIKGEREE
-863 IIVPRETCPIC
+863 IVAPEETCPIC
-874 HRPISQCICGQV
+874 QRPVSQCVCGHV

-891 QDPCICERRVR
+891 RDPCVCARRVR

-914 GLLDQC
+914 GILDQC
-920 YDQGVAS
+920 YDQAVTS
-927 LGRLFVRIEG
+927 LSRLFVRIEG
-937 KDREGATEA
+937 EGREGATEA
-946 RAVGLAIPQ
+946 RAMGLAIPQ
-955 LGKGQFRVEQSFNAE
+955 LGKGQFHVEQSFNAE
-970 FGEGELLSL
+970 FGEAESLSL
-979 SFNGDWDRYKR
+979 TFNGDWDRYKR
-990 LKQVTDPFGQ
+990 VKQLTDAFGQ

-1026 QTIHEVFTTLGFGH
+1026 QALHEVFTTLGFGH

-1045 EPFEEKG
+1045 EPFES

>member
-1 MRPWPRGD
+1 MR
-9 TGPLAVEIDTTGAR
+9 T
-23 RCQTLA
+23 
-29 GFLVE
+29 
-34 YGEIPMKP
+34 

-58 REEIFAARLRDV
+58 RDEIFAARLRDV
-70 LISQADPVYQ
+70 IIGKADPVYQ
-80 DPGTFFDNTYPT
+80 DPIIFFDNTYPT
-92 EGLKLLLDEA
+92 EGLKLLLDEG
-102 LGRLTGLKPASN
+102 LGRLTGFNPASN

-138 KGHRPS
+138 RGYQPDD
-144 ASLVDTVLIP
+144 SLVDTALVQ
-154 TPGSMQVVGVVGS
+154 TPGSIKVVGVVGS
-167 DLQPSTG
+167 DLEPSTG
-174 LAHKDFRTYTL
+174 LAHKGFKTYTL
-185 WGEIVAQLTSDQDP
+185 WGEIVAQLTDDQNP
-199 ALVEQSERDKIP
+199 TLVEQSEQDKVA

-220 IGDQPTLIMLDEVAR
+220 IGDEPMLIMLDEIAR

-266 AVSRK
+266 AASK
-271 RVVVVY
+271 ERVVVVY

-298 ETRRISAR
+298 EARRISAR

-320 AIVTHRLFRH
+320 AIVTHRLFRR

-341 AYATYFKK
+341 AYAAYLKRT
-349 ALDQGADLPARAARA
+349 LDQSADLPSRAARA

-369 IVNDYPFHPEL
+369 MVNDYPFHPEL

-403 LAMVIRH
+403 LARVIRR
-410 LWMTRPPN
+410 LWETRPRDAW
-418 TYLIAPYHLDLT
+418 LIHPYHLDLAM
-430 VEDIASDLTSRLERP
+430 EDIAGDLTSRLERP

-456 SPKMGSPAHAQVIDT
+456 SPKAGSPAHAQLIDAP
-471 SWLETGK
+471 WLEAGK
-478 PPYARRTATTAFLH
+478 PPYARRIATTAFLH

-514 EDDPTLVTK
+514 DDDPTMVAK

-532 WFFDWDGRRYRFKT
+532 WFFEWDGRRYRFKT

-566 KAELDRRIQQVWR
+566 KAELDGRIRQVWKM
-579 RGYFKPFYFPSE
+579 GYFKPAYFPSE
-591 AGDVDDDADKPK
+591 AGDVDNDADKPK

-610 AATSNASDAA
+610 AATSNVGAAA
-620 PPEMVRKLFD
+620 PPDLVRKIFD
-630 YFGALEGYRT
+630 HAGALEGYRT

-652 DQVDN
+652 DQVEN

-670 ITGDAERMAEFH
+670 ITGDAERMGEFH
-682 KEQRKKL
+682 EEQRKKL

-698 DARVAITKAYK
+698 DVRVAVTKAYK

-719 QKHSNLARETLPPQD
+719 QKHSNLSRETLPAQD

-751 QLQKVLTADDP
+751 QLQKVLTADDS

-772 AWDAG
+772 AWDTG
-777 QMMVTTEDLRHA
+777 QASMSTEDLRRA

-802 NQLKKTIRNGISQGI
+802 NQLKKTVRNGISQGI
-817 WVYYDTADQIGY
+817 WVYYDTPEQIGY
-829 GPSSPTPMVQISED
+829 GPESPSPMVQISED
-843 VVLYT
+843 VLLYT
-848 PEEARRLGLRIKGEE
+848 LEEARRLGLRIKGERE
-863 IIVPRETCPIC
+863 EGIGLEETCPIC
-874 HRPISQCICGQV
+874 HRPVSQCICGQA

-891 QDPCICERRVR
+891 QDPCVCGVRIR
-902 LHAEG
+902 LHADG

-920 YDQGVAS
+920 HDQGVTS

-937 KDREGATEA
+937 RDREGAMEA
-946 RAVGLAIPQ
+946 RAMGLAIPQ

-970 FGEGELLSL
+970 FGEAESLSL
-979 SFNGDWDRYKR
+979 AFNGAWDRYKR
-990 LKQVTDPFGQ
+990 VKQLTDAFGQ
-1000 EASKLLVRTTL
+1000 EASKLLARTTL

-1045 EPFEEKG
+1045 EPLE

>member
-1 MRPWPRGD
+1 
-9 TGPLAVEIDTTGAR
+9 
-23 RCQTLA
+23 
-29 GFLVE
+29 
-34 YGEIPMKP
+34 MKT

-58 REEIFAARLRDV
+58 RDEIFAARLRDV
-70 LISQADPVYQ
+70 IIGRADPVYQ
-80 DPGTFFDNTYPT
+80 QPATFFDNTYPT

-102 LGRLTGLKPASN
+102 LGRLTGLKPTSN
-114 AIIRLETAFGGGK
+114 AIIRLETSFGGGK

-138 KGHRPS
+138 RGHRPDS
-144 ASLVDTVLIP
+144 ALVDPALIP
-154 TPGSMQVVGVVGS
+154 TPGSIKVVGVVGS
-167 DLQPSTG
+167 DLEPSTG
-174 LAHKDFRTYTL
+174 LAHNGFRTYTL
-185 WGEIVAQLTSDQDP
+185 WGEIVAQLTDDQHP
-199 ALVEQSERDKIP
+199 ALVEQSERDKGA

-220 IGDQPTLIMLDEVAR
+220 IGDEPTLIMLDEIAR

-266 AVSRK
+266 AASRE

-291 ELRQELA
+291 ELRQALA
-298 ETRRISAR
+298 EARRVSAR

-320 AIVTHRLFRH
+320 AIVTHRLFRR
-330 IDRTAGQATAA
+330 IDRAAGQATAA
-341 AYATYFKK
+341 AYAAYLKK
-349 ALDQGADLPARAARA
+349 ALDQGADLPSRTVRA
-364 EYAQE
+364 EYVQE
-369 IVNDYPFHPEL
+369 MVNDYPFHPEL

-403 LAMVIRH
+403 LARVVRR
-410 LWMTRPPN
+410 LWETRPRDAW
-418 TYLIAPYHLDLT
+418 LVHPYHLDLA
-430 VEDIASDLTSRLERP
+430 VEDIAGDLTSRLERP

-456 SPKMGSPAHAQVIDT
+456 SPKLGSPAHAQVIDT
-471 SWLETGK
+471 PWLEAGK
-478 PPYARRTATTAFLH
+478 SPYARRTATTAFLH

-514 EDDPTLVTK
+514 DDDPTMVTR

-566 KAELDRRIQQVWR
+566 KSELDGRIRHVWKT
-579 RGYFKPFYFPSE
+579 GYFKPAYFPSE

-610 AATSNASDAA
+610 AATSNVGAAA
-620 PPEMVRKLFD
+620 PPDLVRKIFD
-630 YFGALEGYRT
+630 HAGALEGYRI

-652 DQVDN
+652 DQVGN

-670 ITGDAERMAEFH
+670 ITGDAERMGEFH
-682 KEQRKKL
+682 VEQRKKL

-698 DARVAITKAYK
+698 EVRVAITKACK

-719 QKHSNLARETLPPQD
+719 QKHSNLSRETLPAQD
-734 QGEVNQDQSNV
+734 QGEVNRDQSNV

-762 TLPAAFVKAK
+762 TLPAAFVKAR

-777 QMMVTTEDLRHA
+777 QVTISTEDLGRA
-789 FARRMGLRILLDL
+789 FARRMGLRILLDI
-802 NQLKKTIRNGISQGI
+802 NQLKKTVRNGINQGVWI
-817 WVYYDTADQIGY
+817 YYDTEEQIGY
-829 GPSSPTPMVQISED
+829 GTASPAPLVQISED
-843 VVLYT
+843 AILYT
-848 PEEARRLGLRIKGEE
+848 PEEAKRLGLPIKGVGDNGDGPEE
-863 IIVPRETCPIC
+863 PCPVC
-874 HRPISQCICGQV
+874 HRPVSQCICGQA

-891 QDPCICERRVR
+891 QDPCVCVVRIR

-907 APAQAFQ
+907 APGQAFQ
-914 GLLDQC
+914 GILDQC
-920 YDQGVAS
+920 YDQGVTS
-927 LGRLFVRIEG
+927 LSRLFVRIEG
-937 KDREGATEA
+937 EGREGATEA
-946 RAVGLAIPQ
+946 RAMGLAIPQ
-955 LGKGQFRVEQSFNAE
+955 LGKGQFHVEQSFNAE
-970 FGEGELLSL
+970 FGEAESLSL
-979 SFNGDWDRYKR
+979 AFNGAWDRYKR
-990 LKQVTDPFGQ
+990 VKQLTDAFGQ

-1011 RADFPDGLAVDSDQF
+1011 RADFPAGLAVDSDQF

-1045 EPFEEKG
+1045 SPMDD

>member
-1 MRPWPRGD
+1 
-9 TGPLAVEIDTTGAR
+9 
-23 RCQTLA
+23 
-29 GFLVE
+29 
-34 YGEIPMKP
+34 MKT

-58 REEIFAARLRDV
+58 RDEIFAARLRDV
-70 LISQADPVYQ
+70 IIGRADPVYQ
-80 DPGTFFDNTYPT
+80 QPATFFDNTYPT

-102 LGRLTGLKPASN
+102 LGRLTGLKPTSN
-114 AIIRLETAFGGGK
+114 AIIRLETSFGGGK
-127 THNLIALYHAA
+127 THNLIALYHTAE
-138 KGHRPS
+138 GYRPS
-144 ASLVDTVLIP
+144 ASLVDTALVP
-154 TPGSMQVVGVVGS
+154 TPGSIRVVGVVGS
-167 DLQPSTG
+167 DLEPSTG
-174 LAHKDFRTYTL
+174 LAHNGFRTYTL
-185 WGEIVAQLTSDQDP
+185 WGEIVAQLTDDQHP
-199 ALVEQSERDKIP
+199 ALVEQSERDKGA

-220 IGDQPTLIMLDEVAR
+220 IGDEPTLIMLDEIAR

-266 AVSRK
+266 AASRE

-291 ELRQELA
+291 ELRQALA
-298 ETRRISAR
+298 EARRVSAR

-320 AIVTHRLFRH
+320 AIVTHRLFRR
-330 IDRTAGQATAA
+330 IDRAAGQATAA
-341 AYATYFKK
+341 AYAAYLKK
-349 ALDQGADLPARAARA
+349 ALDQGADLPSRTVRA
-364 EYAQE
+364 EYVQE
-369 IVNDYPFHPEL
+369 MVNDYPFHPEL

-403 LAMVIRH
+403 LARVVRR
-410 LWMTRPPN
+410 LWETRPRDAW
-418 TYLIAPYHLDLT
+418 LVHPYHLDLA
-430 VEDIASDLTSRLERP
+430 VEDIAGDLTSRLERP

-456 SPKMGSPAHAQVIDT
+456 SPKLGSPAHAQVIDT
-471 SWLETGK
+471 PWLEAGK
-478 PPYARRTATTAFLH
+478 SPYARRTATTAFLH

-514 EDDPTLVTK
+514 DDDPTMVTR

-566 KAELDRRIQQVWR
+566 KSELDGRIRHVWKT
-579 RGYFKPFYFPSE
+579 GYFKPAYFPSE

-610 AATSNASDAA
+610 AATSNVGAAA
-620 PPEMVRKLFD
+620 PPDLVRKIFD
-630 YFGALEGYRT
+630 HAGALEGYRI

-652 DQVDN
+652 DQVGN

-670 ITGDAERMAEFH
+670 ITGDAERMGEFH
-682 KEQRKKL
+682 VEQRKKL

-698 DARVAITKAYK
+698 EVRVAITKACK

-719 QKHSNLARETLPPQD
+719 QKHSNLSRETLPAQD
-734 QGEVNQDQSNV
+734 QGEVNRDQSNV

-762 TLPAAFVKAK
+762 TLPAAFVKAR

-777 QMMVTTEDLRHA
+777 QVTISTEDLGRA
-789 FARRMGLRILLDL
+789 FARRMGLRILLDI
-802 NQLKKTIRNGISQGI
+802 NQLKKTVRNGINQGVWI
-817 WVYYDTADQIGY
+817 YYDTEEQIGY
-829 GPSSPTPMVQISED
+829 GTASPAPLVQISED
-843 VVLYT
+843 AILYT
-848 PEEARRLGLRIKGEE
+848 PEEAKRLGLPIKGVGDNGDGPEE
-863 IIVPRETCPIC
+863 PCPVC
-874 HRPISQCICGQV
+874 HRPVSQCICGQA

-891 QDPCICERRVR
+891 QDPCVCVVRIR

-907 APAQAFQ
+907 APGQAFQ
-914 GLLDQC
+914 GILDQC
-920 YDQGVAS
+920 YDQGVTNLS
-927 LGRLFVRIEG
+927 RLSVRIEG
-937 KDREGATEA
+937 EGREGATEA
-946 RAVGLAIPQ
+946 RAMGLAIPQ
-955 LGKGQFRVEQSFNAE
+955 LGKGQFHVEQSFNAE
-970 FGEGELLSL
+970 FGEAESLSL
-979 SFNGDWDRYKR
+979 AFNGAWDRYKR
-990 LKQVTDPFGQ
+990 VKQLTDAFGQ

-1011 RADFPDGLAVDSDQF
+1011 RADFPAGLAVDSDQF

-1045 EPFEEKG
+1045 SPMDD

>member
-1 MRPWPRGD
+1 
-9 TGPLAVEIDTTGAR
+9 
-23 RCQTLA
+23 
-29 GFLVE
+29 
-34 YGEIPMKP
+34 MKT

-70 LISQADPVYQ
+70 IIGRADTVYQ
-80 DPGTFFDNTYPT
+80 KPSVFFDNTYPT
-92 EGLKLLLDEA
+92 EGLKLLLDGA

-114 AIIRLETAFGGGK
+114 AIIRLETSFGGGK

-138 KGHRPS
+138 RGHRPDS
-144 ASLVDTVLIP
+144 ALVDPALIP
-154 TPGSMQVVGVVGS
+154 TPGSIKVVGIVGS
-167 DLQPSTG
+167 DLEPSTG
-174 LAHKDFRTYTL
+174 LAHNGFRTYTL
-185 WGEIVAQLTSDQDP
+185 WGEIVAQLTDDQNP
-199 ALVEQSERDKIP
+199 ALVEQSELNKVA

-220 IGDQPTLIMLDEVAR
+220 VGDKPTLIMLDEIAR

-266 AVSRK
+266 AASREQ
-271 RVVVVY
+271 VAVVY
-277 TLADPQDAFGKETE
+277 TLADPRDAFGKETE
-291 ELRQELA
+291 ELRQALA
-298 ETRRISAR
+298 EARRVSAR

-320 AIVTHRLFRH
+320 AIVTHRLFRR
-330 IDRTAGQATAA
+330 IDRTTGQGTAA
-341 AYATYFKK
+341 AYAAYFKK
-349 ALDQGADLPARAARA
+349 ALDQGTDLPSRAARA

-369 IVNDYPFHPEL
+369 MVNDYPFHPEL

-403 LAMVIRH
+403 LARVVRR
-410 LWMTRPPN
+410 LWETRPRDAWLVHPH
-418 TYLIAPYHLDLT
+418 HLDLA
-430 VEDIASDLTSRLERP
+430 VEDIAGDLTSRLERP

-456 SPKMGSPAHAQVIDT
+456 SPKLGSPAHAQMVDAP
-471 SWLETGK
+471 WLEAGK

-499 TGVDPADLALAVLQP
+499 TGVDPAGLALAVLQP
-514 EDDPTLVTK
+514 GDDPTMATK

-557 MGLVGRTKA
+557 MGVVGRTKA
-566 KAELDRRIQQVWR
+566 KAELDGRIRQVWKT
-579 RGYFKPFYFPSE
+579 GYFKPFYFPSE

-610 AATSNASDAA
+610 AATSNAGAAA
-620 PPEMVRKLFD
+620 PPDLVRKIFD
-630 YFGALEGYRT
+630 HAGALEGYRS

-670 ITGDAERMAEFH
+670 ITGDAERMGEFH

-698 DARVAITKAYK
+698 EVRVAITKSYK
-709 YLYYPSADAP
+709 YLYYPSADAA
-719 QKHSNLARETLPPQD
+719 QKHSNLARETLPAQD
-734 QGEVNQDQSNV
+734 QGEVNRDQSNV

-762 TLPAAFVKAK
+762 TLPAAFVKAR

-777 QMMVTTEDLRHA
+777 QVTISTEDLGRA

-802 NQLKKTIRNGISQGI
+802 NQLKKTIRNGISQGTWI
-817 WVYYDTADQIGY
+817 YYDTEEQIGY
-829 GPSSPTPMVQISED
+829 GAVSPAPLVQISED
-843 VVLYT
+843 AILYT
-848 PEEARRLGLRIKGEE
+848 PEEAKRLGLPIKGVGDNGNGPEE
-863 IIVPRETCPIC
+863 SCPVC
-874 HRPISQCICGQV
+874 HRPESQCICGQA

-891 QDPCICERRVR
+891 QDPCVCAVRIR

-914 GLLDQC
+914 GILDQC
-920 YDQGVAS
+920 YDQGVTGLS
-927 LGRLFVRIEG
+927 RLFVRIEG
-937 KDREGATEA
+937 TGKEGATEA
-946 RAVGLAIPQ
+946 RAMGLAIPQ
-955 LGKGQFRVEQSFNAE
+955 LGKGQFHVEQSFNAE
-970 FGEGELLSL
+970 FGEAESLSL
-979 SFNGDWDRYKR
+979 SFNGAWGRYKR
-990 LKQVTDPFGQ
+990 VKQLTDAFGQ
-1000 EASKLLVRTTL
+1000 EASKLLARTTL

-1045 EPFEEKG
+1045 EPLQEESP

>member
-1 MRPWPRGD
+1 
-9 TGPLAVEIDTTGAR
+9 
-23 RCQTLA
+23 
-29 GFLVE
+29 
-34 YGEIPMKP
+34 MKT
-42 IFDSCEPR
+42 IFDSCKPR

-58 REEIFAARLRDV
+58 RDEIFAARLRDV
-70 LISQADPVYQ
+70 IIGKADPVYQ
-80 DPGTFFDNTYPT
+80 DPAVFFDNTYPT

-102 LGRLTGLKPASN
+102 LGRLTGLKPAGN

-138 KGHRPS
+138 RGYCPDS
-144 ASLVDTVLIP
+144 SLVDAALIP
-154 TPGSMQVVGVVGS
+154 APGSIQIVGVVGS

-174 LAHKDFRTYTL
+174 LDHKTFRTYTL
-185 WGEIVAQLTSDQDP
+185 WGEIVAQLTDDQDP
-199 ALVEQSERDKIP
+199 ALVERSEQDRVA
-211 PGTGLWEEL
+211 PGTGLWEEV

-266 AVSRK
+266 AASRE

-298 ETRRISAR
+298 EARRVSAR

-320 AIVTHRLFRH
+320 AIVTHRLFRQ
-330 IDRTAGQATAA
+330 IDRQAGQAMAA
-341 AYATYFKK
+341 AYTAYLKK
-349 ALDQGADLPARAARA
+349 ALDQGADLPSRAVRA
-364 EYAQE
+364 EYVQE
-369 IVNDYPFHPEL
+369 MVNDYPFHPEL

-403 LAMVIRH
+403 LARVIRR
-410 LWMTRPPN
+410 LWETRPPDAW
-418 TYLIAPYHLDLT
+418 LVHPYHLDLA
-430 VEDIASDLTSRLERP
+430 VEDIAGDLTSRLERP
-445 AFKQVIEADIV
+445 AFKQVIEADVV
-456 SPKMGSPAHAQVIDT
+456 SPKLGSPAHAQAIDAP
-471 SWLETGK
+471 WLEAGK
-478 PPYARRTATTAFLH
+478 PSYARRVATTAFLH

-514 EDDPTLVTK
+514 DDDPTMVAK

-546 EPSLNKIITDE
+546 EPSLNKIVTDE
-557 MGLVGRTKA
+557 MGMVGRTKA
-566 KAELDRRIQQVWR
+566 KAELDGRIRQVWKT
-579 RGYFKPFYFPSE
+579 GYFKPVYFPSE
-591 AGDVDDDADKPK
+591 AGDVDDDADKPR

-610 AATSNASDAA
+610 ATASNAGTAT
-620 PPEMVRKLFD
+620 PPDLVRKIFD
-630 YFGALEGYRT
+630 HAGSLEGYRT
-640 YKNNV
+640 YKNSV

-670 ITGDAERMAEFH
+670 ITGDAERMGEFH
-682 KEQRKKL
+682 EEQRKKL

-698 DARVAITKAYK
+698 DVRVAITKAYK

-751 QLQKVLTADDP
+751 QLQKALTADDA

-777 QMMVTTEDLRHA
+777 QVMISTEELRRA
-789 FARRMGLRILLDL
+789 FARRMGLRILLDV
-802 NQLKKTIRNGISQGI
+802 NQLKKTVRNGISQGL
-817 WVYYDTADQIGY
+817 WVYYDTAEQIGY
-829 GPSSPTPMVQISED
+829 GPKSPGPMAQISED
-843 VVLYT
+843 VLLYT
-848 PEEARRLGLRIKGEE
+848 LEEARRLGLRIKGGREE
-863 IIVPRETCPIC
+863 IIGPEETCPIC
-874 HRPISQCICGQV
+874 HRPVSQCICGQV

-891 QDPCICERRVR
+891 QDPCVCKRVIR
-902 LHAEG
+902 LYAEG
-907 APAQAFQ
+907 APSQAFQ
-914 GLLDQC
+914 GILDQC
-920 YDQGVAS
+920 HDQGVTS
-927 LGRLFVRIEG
+927 LSRLFVRIEG
-937 KDREGATEA
+937 RDREGAMEA
-946 RAVGLAIPQ
+946 RAMGLAIPQ
-955 LGKGQFRVEQSFNAE
+955 LGKGQFRVEHSFNAE
-970 FGEGELLSL
+970 FGEAESLSL
-979 SFNGDWDRYKR
+979 AFSGVWDRYKR
-990 LKQVTDPFGQ
+990 VKQLTDAFGQ
-1000 EASKLLVRTTL
+1000 EASKLLARTTL
-1011 RADFPDGLAVDSDQF
+1011 RADFPDGLSVDSDQF
-1026 QTIHEVFTTLGFGH
+1026 QTIHEVFTTLGFGR

-1045 EPFEEKG
+1045 EPFEVGG